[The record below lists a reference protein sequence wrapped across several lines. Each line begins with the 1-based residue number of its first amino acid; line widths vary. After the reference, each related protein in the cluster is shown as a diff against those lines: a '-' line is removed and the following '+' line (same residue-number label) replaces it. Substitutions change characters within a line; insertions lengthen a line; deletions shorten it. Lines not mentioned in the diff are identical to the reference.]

1 MNKELVKLINTLNM
15 IEKDKDN
22 ILQCNCDD
30 YEEIEENLFD
40 LYIRSKDL
48 KENIVKTFSEI
59 KHAKHVKKGGVNNG
73 I

>member
-59 KHAKHVKKGGVNNG
+59 KHAKYVKKGGRK
-73 I
+73 